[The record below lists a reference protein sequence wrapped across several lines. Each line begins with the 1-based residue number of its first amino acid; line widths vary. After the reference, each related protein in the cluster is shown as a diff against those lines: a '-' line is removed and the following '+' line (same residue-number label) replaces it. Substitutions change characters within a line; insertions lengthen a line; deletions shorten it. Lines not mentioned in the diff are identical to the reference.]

1 MNPLEANL
9 QMASIRRHKTDS
21 SDAHEL
27 AKTHYKV
34 ERETTYVQDTYYEQ
48 MRAIT
53 RYYDEV
59 DKEIIL
65 LRSRMHAILHVSFPE
80 LEQLI
85 TPSSALFLNFVQLY
99 PHPALLLGSQK
110 QSLKTV

>member
-1 MNPLEANL
+1 YYRMNPLEANL
-9 QMASIRRHKTDS
+9 QMASMRRHKTDS

-27 AKTHYKV
+27 AKTHFKV
-34 ERETTYVQDTYYEQ
+34 EREMTYVQDTYYEQ

-65 LRSRMHAILHVSFPE
+65 LHRDACNFTCFISGIRKAHHTHLFRKCFYSCSF
-80 LEQLI
+80 
-85 TPSSALFLNFVQLY
+85 
-99 PHPALLLGSQK
+99 
-110 QSLKTV
+110 

>member
-9 QMASIRRHKTDS
+9 QMASMRRHKTDN

-27 AKTHYKV
+27 AKTHFKV

-59 DKEIIL
+59 DKEIIH
-65 LRSRMHAILHVSFPE
+65 LRVVGCMQFYVYHFR
-80 LEQLI
+80 
-85 TPSSALFLNFVQLY
+85 N
-99 PHPALLLGSQK
+99 
-110 QSLKTV
+110 